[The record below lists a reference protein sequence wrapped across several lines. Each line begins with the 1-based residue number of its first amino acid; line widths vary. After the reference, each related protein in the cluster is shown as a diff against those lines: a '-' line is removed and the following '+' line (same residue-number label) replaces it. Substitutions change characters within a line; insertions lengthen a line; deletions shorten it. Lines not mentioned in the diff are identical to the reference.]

1 MIAQVDTLTEK
12 LEHTPIEPY
21 DDVVYV
27 IDEVSLVV
35 EVSIDEVSRT
45 VSRFLGDGSPQ
56 EIREESGDTSISEML
71 MGTEPPRFAIE
82 FSDDNY
88 LEQ

>member
-1 MIAQVDTLTEK
+1 MIAPVDTLMEK
-12 LEHTPIEPY
+12 LEHTPIEPS

-45 VSRFLGDGSPQ
+45 VSIFLGDGSPQ

-71 MGTEPPRFAIE
+71 MGTEPPRSVTE

-88 LEQ
+88 LQ